1 MDSYQNIMEKSL
13 NIVIF
18 NMMRLKSKV
27 FLPIGLEI
35 NSMMVNLC
43 HENEFKLN
51 GYTFAYYCPI
61 DNSININIDDP
72 FFKEC
77 TNEIER
83 NAKMFFIL
91 FHEAMHKIL
100 MHVPERLGN
109 RHHTLWNIA
118 ADYEIHNMYYIYSY
132 INKYEDDDKNVIDGY
147 LKYINNLII
156 EKKFADTPATP
167 KFLFDMKYIDNIAE
181 EIYEMI
187 EKSKEVSSESFEIEF
202 DCDEDGSGNS
212 GQGSGNQNKQSKSGK
227 GSVTGKVKVTK
238 YKLPDGTEYKD
249 VEIEWPKESQLPD
262 NLKKSNSEKENEQQ
276 RQATNRSLLENV
288 FTQIAKGTG
297 KGDSPATCNKFLK
310 KLFHVKVDWVKILR
324 NSLQTILE
332 KSDYFAWNKVRTST
346 FLLPNMSYLPAIV
359 EDTNKYG
366 TLIVSVDESGSMG
379 DDDIRKAAKI
389 IIDAKGYYKKIIV
402 LKHDTNIASIE
413 QFEELTEDNTKNLL
427 TRKSCGGTSHK
438 EVFEFIKK
446 YNKEH
451 YDEKI
456 SCYIG
461 ITDMDSDIIECQDI
475 IPANVPVIYLTPF
488 NIDRTYDNIKGK
500 VIPIES

>member
-1 MDSYQNIMEKSL
+1 MDSYQNNMEKTL

-27 FLPIGLEI
+27 FLPVGLEL
-35 NSMMVNLC
+35 NSMSVNLC
-43 HENEFKLN
+43 RDNNFKLK
-51 GYTFAYYCPI
+51 GYTFAYYCPV

-72 FFKEC
+72 FFTGC
-77 TNEIER
+77 TNEVER
-83 NAKMFFIL
+83 SAKLFFAL

-109 RHHTLWNIA
+109 RNHTLWNIA

-132 INKYEDDDKNVIDGY
+132 INKYEDEDKMVIDSY
-147 LKYINNLII
+147 LKYINALLI
-156 EKKFADTPATP
+156 EKQFAESETNPR
-167 KFLFDMKYIDNIAE
+167 FLYDEKYLDNIAE

-187 EKSKEVSSESFEIEF
+187 ENSKEESTESFDMDF
-202 DCDEDGSGNS
+202 NMDGDGSG
-212 GQGSGNQNKQSKSGK
+212 SGNGNNSKDNKNNDKTIK
-227 GSVTGKVKVTK
+227 GKVKVTK
-238 YKLPDGTEYKD
+238 YKLPDGTEYKA
-249 VEIEWPKESQLPD
+249 VEIEWPKDSQLPD
-262 NLKKSNSEKENEQQ
+262 DLKQSDQEKENEAQ
-276 RQATNRSLLENV
+276 RRATNRSLLENA
-288 FTQIAKGTG
+288 FTQIAKGIG
-297 KGDSPATCNKFLK
+297 KGDSPTTCNKFLK

-324 NSLQTILE
+324 NSLHTILE

-366 TLIVSVDESGSMG
+366 TLIVSVDESGSMS
-379 DDDIRKAAKI
+379 DEDIRKAGKI

-402 LKHDTNIASIE
+402 IKHDTEIANIE
-413 QFEELTEDNTKNLL
+413 EFEELTEENINNLF

-438 EVFEFIKK
+438 AVFEYIAK

-451 YDEKI
+451 YEEKI

-461 ITDMDSDIIECQDI
+461 ITDMDSDIDSYQTIV
-475 IPANVPVIYLTPF
+475 PANVPVIYLVPF
-488 NIDRTYDNIKGK
+488 NIDRTYEGINGK
-500 VIPIES
+500 VIPIED

>member
-1 MDSYQNIMEKSL
+1 MDSYMNTMEKTL

-27 FLPIGLEI
+27 FLPVGLEI

-43 HENEFKLN
+43 HDDDFKLK

-72 FFKEC
+72 FFKDC

-83 NAKMFFIL
+83 NAKMFFVL

-100 MHVPERLGN
+100 MHVPERLGS
-109 RHHTLWNIA
+109 RHKTLWNIA
-118 ADYEIHNMYYIYSY
+118 ADYEIHNMYYVYSY
-132 INKYEDDDKNVIDGY
+132 INKYDDDDKIVIESY
-147 LKYINNLII
+147 LKYINNLLV
-156 EKKFADTPATP
+156 EKKFNESKSTPR
-167 KFLFDMKYIDNIAE
+167 FCFDMKYLDYIAE

-187 EKSKEVSSESFEIEF
+187 ENSKEESSESFDMDF
-202 DCDEDGSGNS
+202 PCDGADGKGGNGGSGSDNDKD
-212 GQGSGNQNKQSKSGK
+212 GKSKSTIK
-227 GSVTGKVKVTK
+227 GKVKVTK
-238 YKLPDGTEYKD
+238 YKLPDGTEYTD
-249 VEIEWPKESQLPD
+249 VDVEWPKESQLPD
-262 NLKKSNSEKENEQQ
+262 NMKKSDQAKESEQQ

-297 KGDSPATCNKFLK
+297 KGDSPTTCNKFLK

-366 TLIVSVDESGSMG
+366 TLIISIDESGSMG

-402 LKHDTNIASIE
+402 LKHDTQIANIE
-413 QFEELTEDNTKNLL
+413 EFEELNEDIVKNLF

-438 EVFEFIKK
+438 AVFEYIKK

-461 ITDMDSDIIECQDI
+461 ITDMDSDIEQYQDI
-475 IPANVPVIYLTPF
+475 VPANVPVIYLVPF
-488 NIDRTYDNIKGK
+488 NIDGTYEQIKGK
-500 VIPIES
+500 VIPIED